1 MRSISFFIAC
11 MALLLSCGSRED
23 RQEFCLNGVWEIEQ
37 REYPGGEVEK
47 STQDGNVWLRIYDD
61 SCFYNCRIV
70 EAPNGTMLIPL
81 YMDHYTLVRTG
92 SAEYLYQQGEDMRP
106 LSVSSDSTM
115 VIQEYGTKYTWKM
128 TSRYDDRT
136 ADIIHIIRGDIK
148 DANSTPNRYVFSNA
162 EDKLQ
167 SINHTLIYTLI
178 GIVLSL
184 MMVLNYV
191 YRLYR
196 NKKRIEE
203 ELSRLEQERSLIPEP
218 VRRAMNSVEEEF
230 HKSDYY
236 LSLRRKISQG
246 ARLGRDEWDEME
258 KKLLSVYPH
267 FTGTL
272 LSLYSMSQVELQ
284 VCLLLKLGCSPSEIA
299 TVLCKDTSS
308 ISSIRSRLYNKV
320 FGRKG
325 GSRDWDEFILSL

>member
-1 MRSISFFIAC
+1 MRYIS
-11 MALLLSCGSRED
+11 LLILCITLLHSCDSREE

-115 VIQEYGTKYTWKM
+115 VIQEYGTRYTWKM

-148 DANSTPNRYVFSNA
+148 DANSTPCRYVFSHA

-167 SINHTLIYTLI
+167 STNHTLIYIITV
-178 GIVLSL
+178 IVVALL
-184 MMVLNYV
+184 AVINYV
-191 YRLYR
+191 RRILL
-196 NKKRIEE
+196 KKKRVELELHRIEE
-203 ELSRLEQERSLIPEP
+203 ERLAMPEP
-218 VRRAMNSVEEEF
+218 VRKAISSVEEEF
-230 HKSDYY
+230 RKSDFYIA
-236 LSLRRKISQG
+236 LRKRISAGQ
-246 ARLGRDEWDEME
+246 RLNAEDWKDIEDKFR
-258 KKLLSVYPH
+258 SIYPR
-267 FTGTL
+267 FASTL
-272 LSLYSMSQVELQ
+272 FNLHHMSEVEYQ
-284 VCLLLKLGCSPSEIA
+284 VCILLKLGVSPSEMANI
-299 TVLCKDTSS
+299 LCKDTSS
-308 ISSIRSRLYNKV
+308 ISSIRSRLYTKV
-320 FGRKG
+320 FGKKG
-325 GSRDWDEFILSL
+325 SSRDWDEFILSL